1 MQTTVLLPRWLIPV
15 EPRAVVLTDHALVI
29 EDERIAAVLPA
40 ADALQR
46 YTNAEIV
53 YLPDHALMPGLI
65 NLHAHSAMTLLR
77 GYADD
82 LALMTWL
89 NEHIWPAEGK
99 HVSDGFVYDGTQ
111 LAIAEMIAG
120 GTTCANDMYFH
131 HDAVARAALDTRFRM
146 MVGCSILEFPTP
158 YASNAAEYIDKSLA
172 VIDTY
177 RGESLVGFTLAPH
190 APYTVSDA
198 TFKQIIQHADALNIG
213 LHCHIHETL
222 YEVETSVKDHGVRP
236 LERLAG
242 LGLLQQ
248 KLIAAHVVHTTDAE
262 IELLARHQVNVSHNP
277 ASNLKLASG
286 FARIADQLGGGVNV
300 GIGTD
305 GAASNNKLDM
315 FAELR
320 LAALVAK
327 AQSGNPE
334 AIPAWQA
341 LEMATINGARA
352 LGWQDRIGSLVVGKQ
367 ADVVAIN
374 LASAGTQPCY
384 DPVSHLVYAADRTQV
399 SDVWIAGKA
408 VYRHSGHVGNHA
420 ANALARA
427 HYWQKQIQGTQA

>member
-1 MQTTVLLPRWLIPV
+1 MPTTVLLPRWLIPI
-15 EPRAVVLTDHALVI
+15 EPRRVLTEHALII
-29 EDERIAAVLPA
+29 ENDQIAAILPA
-40 ADALQR
+40 AEALQR
-46 YTNAEIV
+46 YASAEIV
-53 YLPDHALMPGLI
+53 HLPDHALLPGLI

-89 NEHIWPAEGK
+89 NNHIWPAEGK
-99 HVSDGFVYDGTQ
+99 HVSVGFVYDGSA

-131 HDAVARAALDTRFRM
+131 HGAVARAAIEGHFRM

-158 YASNAAEYIDKSLA
+158 YANNAQDYIDKALSC
-172 VIDTY
+172 IDEY
-177 RGESLVGFTLAPH
+177 RGEKLVGFTLAPH
-190 APYTVSDA
+190 APYTVSDE
-198 TFKQIIQHADALNIG
+198 TFRLVIEHADALGIG
-213 LHCHIHETL
+213 LHCHIHETQDEIDASL
-222 YEVETSVKDHGVRP
+222 KNHGMRP
-236 LERLAG
+236 LERLDG

-248 KLIAAHVVHTTDAE
+248 KLVAAHMVHTTDAE
-262 IELLARHQVNVSHNP
+262 IALLAQQGVNVSHNP

-286 FARIADQLGGGVNV
+286 FARIADQVAAGINV

-327 AQSGNPE
+327 AQSSNPE
-334 AIPAWQA
+334 ALPAWQA
-341 LEMATINGARA
+341 LEMATIHGAKA
-352 LGWQDRIGSLVVGKQ
+352 LGWQDRIGSLAVGKQ
-367 ADVVAIN
+367 ADLIAVN

-399 SDVWIAGKA
+399 SDVWIAGQP
-408 VYRHSGHVGNHA
+408 VYRQHAHVGAFA
-420 ANALARA
+420 ATALARA
-427 HYWQKQIQGTQA
+427 HHWQKQIQETHA